1 MIPVGLTP
9 LSLCACAVCSAGGG
23 TCQGFATGSLEED
36 AWAIRNFVQQG
47 FEMFAAQSFA
57 KNFGQMTAIKY
68 ERLMLA

>member
-9 LSLCACAVCSAGGG
+9 SRCVLALCARRGG